1 MERDTIIFAGQSNTF
16 GLGLEWELDS
26 ELNSEEYLNK
36 GVHLPLDV
44 NTRDNYEKKY
54 WKYYRW
60 SSLTCKDLNYN
71 EFNVHDSSNKPTVG
85 GTAPSAIWH
94 LYEKKDDVEI
104 KKLIDRIKYVVLEI
118 GYVRWWDE
126 NLHGKEGGE
135 YLPNTPTEIENY
147 LKLKNSNPDV
157 VEAAIEWIKNYNEEN
172 FWIETY
178 KKIMLF
184 QKEFPEIKVILV
196 PWSGNQPDFLNKN
209 ELYDKI
215 KDSFI
220 NIPNWE
226 GGIMGYLQNNK
237 LQIWNVAKAWNG
249 NYKYN
254 YKEDHASVKGHRW
267 VADRVIDHIKK
278 LEKTNLI

>member
-1 MERDTIIFAGQSNTF
+1 
-16 GLGLEWELDS
+16 
-26 ELNSEEYLNK
+26 
-36 GVHLPLDV
+36 
-44 NTRDNYEKKY
+44 
-54 WKYYRW
+54 
-60 SSLTCKDLNYN
+60 
-71 EFNVHDSSNKPTVG
+71 
-85 GTAPSAIWH
+85 
-94 LYEKKDDVEI
+94 
-104 KKLIDRIKYVVLEI
+104 
-118 GYVRWWDE
+118 
-126 NLHGKEGGE
+126 
-135 YLPNTPTEIENY
+135 
-147 LKLKNSNPDV
+147 
-157 VEAAIEWIKNYNEEN
+157 
-172 FWIETY
+172 
-178 KKIMLF
+178 MLF

-196 PWSGNQPDFLNKN
+196 PWSGNQPDFLKKN

-254 YKEDHASVKGHRW
+254 HKEDHASVKGHRW